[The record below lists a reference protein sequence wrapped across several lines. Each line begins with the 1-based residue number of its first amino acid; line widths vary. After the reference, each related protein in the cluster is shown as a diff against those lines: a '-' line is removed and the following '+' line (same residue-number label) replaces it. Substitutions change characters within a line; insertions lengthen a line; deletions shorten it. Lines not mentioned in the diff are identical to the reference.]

1 MFDSI
6 VASFESNILQLSS
19 TPFWIGS
26 SIVSAL
32 SLWAFYRMS
41 SWYRYARMIENVP
54 TAKIRSAAQGY
65 VELSG
70 RTKLMDGPIIISP
83 LTGNTCVWY
92 SYKIEER
99 TNSFRHERKGRSS
112 HWRLVEQKRSEELFI
127 LEDDTGQCVID
138 PDDADVIA
146 TNKKTWYKHHVIP
159 PRRYTEQLITEGEML
174 HAIGLFKTVADVES
188 KKIRQRVAHLLRQ
201 WKSDP
206 NQLIHLYDSDRDGDL
221 QPAEWEKARQAAE
234 THVRLEQGNKEKLEQ
249 LSVLSSSTHKDQAFI
264 LSTVS
269 EQKLIKKYKWR
280 AIRALLLFF
289 VSAGL
294 AVWALNVRLG
304 I

>member
-6 VASFESNILQLSS
+6 VASFESNISQLLP
-19 TPFWIGS
+19 TPFWIGF

-41 SWYRYARMIENVP
+41 WWYRHARIIENVP

-70 RTKLMDGPIIISP
+70 RTKLMDGPMIVSP
-83 LTGNTCVWY
+83 LTGRSCVWY

-99 TNSFRHERKGRSS
+99 TNNFRHEKNGHS
-112 HWRLVEQKRSEELFI
+112 HWRLVEQKRSEEVFI

-146 TNKKTWYKHHVIP
+146 TNKKTWHKQHVTP
-159 PRRYTEQLITEGEML
+159 PRRYTEQLITEGETL
-174 HAIGLFKTVADVES
+174 YAIGFFKTVANVES
-188 KKIRQRVAHLLRQ
+188 KKIRQQVAHLLRQ

-206 NQLIHLYDSDRDGDL
+206 NQLMHLYDLNRDSEL

-234 THVRLEQGNKEKLEQ
+234 MHIRLEQGNKEKLEQ
-249 LSVLSSSTHKDQAFI
+249 LSILSSSNQKNQAFI

-289 VSAGL
+289 MSAGL
-294 AVWALNVRLG
+294 AVWAINVRLG